1 MPSNAHLPRIS
12 VRLDTTYKS
21 WHFFAV
27 IGKKAPALT
36 VADYVSDIETRY
48 LYALAVR
55 QLLAVHHY
63 LPDS

>member
-1 MPSNAHLPRIS
+1 MPSNARLPRTS

-21 WHFFAV
+21 WRFSAV
-27 IGKKAPALT
+27 IGEKAYPLT
-36 VADYVSDIETRY
+36 VATYVSDIETRY
-48 LYALAVR
+48 PYALAVR